1 MTRPV
6 PTFGDHYLVDLH
18 GCDADL
24 IANVE
29 PTEEALLR
37 AARDC
42 GSTIIEHH
50 FHQFSPHGAS
60 GIILIAES
68 HISVHTWPEN
78 GFVAVD
84 IFTSGTRMQPQVAI
98 DILETAFKAERVDV
112 VCIER
117 GDLPAARHWSR
128 TG

>member
-1 MTRPV
+1 MTASTT
-6 PTFGDHYLVDLH
+6 TFGEHYLVDLH
-18 GCDADL
+18 GCDPQV
-24 IANVE
+24 IATVA

-37 AARDC
+37 AATDC

-50 FHQFSPHGAS
+50 FHQFEPEGAS

-84 IFTSGTRMQPQVAI
+84 IFTSGTRMKPQVAI
-98 DILETAFKAERVDV
+98 DILEAAFKAERVDV
-112 VCIER
+112 VCLTRGAIGAER
-117 GDLPAARHWSR
+117 AWSR